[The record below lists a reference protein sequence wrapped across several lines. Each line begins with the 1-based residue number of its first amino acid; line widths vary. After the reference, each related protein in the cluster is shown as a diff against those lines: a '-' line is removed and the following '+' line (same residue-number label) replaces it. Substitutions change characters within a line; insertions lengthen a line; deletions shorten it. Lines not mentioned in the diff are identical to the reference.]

1 MTRDTF
7 KAKGNIGAEI
17 FALQVEMA
25 SELQDFLAA
34 NEAVYGYRPDVYAGV
49 LTNGR
54 DADRY
59 TGWQL
64 AQAAMNARAGGG

>member
-64 AQAAMNARAGGG
+64 AQAALNARAGGG